1 MGAVLHLRI
10 YAPAAVTDEVVAV
23 LQGEPTVRSLAVVR
37 GAALEPVGDLILA
50 DVVRET
56 ANEVI
61 DRIRATGVQHE
72 GTIQVEPVRTWISER
87 GLAAERAAPG
97 SSSDAVVWA
106 DVVQRAHEESEL
118 NFTFLSFMTLATLI
132 ASIGIVL
139 DSQILIIGA
148 MVLGPEFG
156 AVAALGI
163 ALVRR
168 RRSLFGHAL
177 RSLVIGFS
185 VAIVLTT
192 AVVLLGRALGFVSSA
207 ELLGPRIGTGFV
219 YQPDRWSFLV
229 ALLAGAAGVLAMTS
243 ARSGGLVGVFI
254 SVTTIPAAGNVAL
267 GLAFGLTDEV
277 WGSLAQLSINICG
290 MAVAGWLTLVL
301 QQAVWSRVDRRRR
314 AAR

>member
-1 MGAVLHLRI
+1 MLHLRI
-10 YAPAAVTDEVVAV
+10 YSPEALTHEVLGV
-23 LQGEPTVRSLAVVR
+23 LRGESTVRSLAVVR

-56 ANEVI
+56 ANDVL

-72 GTIQVEPVRTWISER
+72 GTIQVDPIHTWISEG
-87 GLAAERAAPG
+87 GLAAEQAAPG
-97 SSSDAVVWA
+97 SSADAVVWA
-106 DVVQRAHEESEL
+106 DVVQRAREESEL
-118 NFTFLSFMTLATLI
+118 NFTFLTFMTLATLI
-132 ASIGIVL
+132 ASVGIVL

-168 RRSLFGHAL
+168 RRSLFGQAL
-177 RSLVIGFS
+177 RSLVIGFA
-185 VAIVLTT
+185 VAIVVTT
-192 AVVLLGRALGFVSSA
+192 VVVLLGRTLGFVHSG
-207 ELLGPRIGTGFV
+207 ELLGPRVGTGFV

-229 ALLAGAAGVLAMTS
+229 AVLAGAAGVLAMTS

-277 WGSLAQLSINICG
+277 WGSLAQLTVNVTG

-301 QQAVWSRVDRRRR
+301 QQEVWSRVDRRRR
-314 AAR
+314 TAQ